1 MVNKLRI
8 KYFSDQDDE
17 LDEDDAEDSQ
27 DDDDDESQD
36 DDDASEDD
44 DSSQEHE
51 DEDEE
56 DDEGS
61 GDDDDDDPYNYAIF
75 SQRMKELN
83 KDEKAKLIAILPSS
97 VHYLGRPFVHHFTKT
112 NIVKHTMVCFVS
124 FLFFFVHNTIW
135 QDV

>member
-1 MVNKLRI
+1 MDLLERLERLLGVALLP
-8 KYFSDQDDE
+8 DPDDGV
-17 LDEDDAEDSQ
+17 D
-27 DDDDDESQD
+27 
-36 DDDASEDD
+36 
-44 DSSQEHE
+44 

-83 KDEKAKLIAILPSS
+83 EDEKAKLIAILPSS

-112 NIVKHTMVCFVS
+112 NIVKHTMVCFV
-124 FLFFFVHNTIW
+124 LFPLFFVHNTIW